1 MSEHSQK
8 TPFIKASSQDQYGKI
23 PLKSWVGKVV
33 SYEAQK
39 DQIEDGWG
47 WRYKVRILGDDS
59 NSQNVADEQLSYA
72 ICLLPTT
79 AGSGAAYKLRSVRV
93 SQGDMVYG
101 IYGGDGPRIIIG
113 VFPRTALTDTTSGNF
128 GTLSGFYGGL
138 KKNGTLSDEY
148 NGQDGPATPFTDP
161 VGPKNYTK
169 AEKKPTSDKSGQ
181 LGVSKAPSRNDF
193 PRNRNG
199 NASYLRAKRLY
210 EESSEDVDVEKNLT
224 PPVKVQTSED
234 YNESVQKGEIVVK
247 NEETLEN
254 VTEGGLNGDIDP
266 TVAIVANE
274 TAVKENVIEESVAE
288 DNIKELE
295 KKKDEF
301 KGEKMVEVKNPE
313 GEIILLP
320 ESVVEAG
327 FSFQSELDKEAEEF
341 EVGGSRYDEVH
352 SSSSTDSESTETFT
366 SSSSV
371 NITYDEDTN
380 TFTSSTV
387 TTTSSSIS
395 GLVVGSEA
403 PKNDTDIKLRLTS
416 NSLTISRMIQ
426 LYDKTGNTDKSNEA
440 KQLQRELKNF
450 IRNNPSGYDG
460 SSLQATLKSKYA
472 GINY

>member
-39 DQIEDGWG
+39 DQIEEGWG

-59 NSQNVADEQLSYA
+59 NSQNVADEELSYA

-113 VFPRTALTDTTSGNF
+113 VFPRTALTDTTAGNF
-128 GTLSGFYGGL
+128 GTLSGFYGSL
-138 KKNGTLSDEY
+138 KKNDTLTGEF
-148 NGQDGPATPFTDP
+148 NGQEGPATPFTDP
-161 VGPKNYTK
+161 QGPKNYTK
-169 AEKKPTSDKSGQ
+169 AEKKQPSDKSEE

-210 EESSEDVDVEKNLT
+210 EESSEEIDVEKNLT

-274 TAVKENVIEESVAE
+274 TAVKENVIEESVAKE
-288 DNIKELE
+288 NIKQLQDN
-295 KKKDEF
+295 KDKF
-301 KGEKMVEVKNPE
+301 KGEKMVEVKNPK

-320 ESVVEAG
+320 ESVVKAG
-327 FSFQSELDKEAEEF
+327 FSFPSED
-341 EVGGSRYDEVH
+341 DEDDNITYED
-352 SSSSTDSESTETFT
+352 SSSDYNKESKETFT

-371 NITYDEDTN
+371 DITYDEDTN
-380 TFTSSTV
+380 TFSSSTV

-395 GLVVGSEA
+395 GLVRGSEA
-403 PKNDTDIKLRLTS
+403 PKTDTDIKLRLIQNQNRINYFIKLY
-416 NSLTISRMIQ
+416 NSPNYTGDRDAKIAEANNQISQ
-426 LYDKTGNTDKSNEA
+426 LRS
-440 KQLQRELKNF
+440 F
-450 IRNNPSGYDG
+450 INSNPSGYDG
-460 SSLQATLKSKYA
+460 SSLQATLKSNYT
-472 GINY
+472 GITY